1 MKYKRILIKLSG
13 EVFSG
18 KNGYGMDTDILS
30 DIGNAL
36 KKVHDKGIQIAVVVG
51 AGNYVRGRDIK
62 GILRSRAD
70 SMGMLATVINSI
82 ALKDALEKK
91 GLDSDVYSAICMS
104 EVCKTY
110 RRDDAVRDLDQGI
123 ITILA
128 AGTGNPYFSTDMAAA
143 LRGIEIN
150 ADIILYA
157 KNIDGVYDKDPKSN
171 PDARKYAK
179 IKYSEIITK
188 QLNVIDIAA
197 AVLCDQFSMNSILF
211 ALETPENIV
220 SVIDGKNIGT
230 IIEK

>member
-13 EVFSG
+13 EAFSG

-30 DIGNAL
+30 NIGDAL

-110 RRDDAVRDLDQGI
+110 RRDDAVRDLDHGI
-123 ITILA
+123 ITIFA

-143 LRGIEIN
+143 LRSIEIN

-157 KNIDGVYDKDPKSN
+157 KNIDGVYDKDPKTN
-171 PDARKYAK
+171 PDAKKYSK
-179 IKYSEIITK
+179 IRYSEIITR

-197 AVLCDQFSMNSILF
+197 AVLCDQFAMNSILF

-220 SVIDGKNIGT
+220 SVLEGKNIGT
-230 IIEK
+230 VIEK